1 MPAYEACACGAVC
14 AHSMCT
20 LRCERHEI
28 NQPRMPHVC
37 MHSWLSVSESSCC
50 VATIQYD
57 HAMFTGLLW
66 AVLDV
71 HAELAYCHAVT
82 PHPCNA
88 SDIGMHMCI
97 QTVCCL
103 VGRAYFDSMVGKH
116 A

>member
-1 MPAYEACACGAVC
+1 MWCCV
-14 AHSMCT
+14 CT
-20 LRCERHEI
+20 LCVHYAA
-28 NQPRMPHVC
+28 NVMKPTVHAAC
-37 MHSWLSVSESSCC
+37 MHSWLSGSESSCC

-71 HAELAYCHAVT
+71 HAELACCHVVT
-82 PHPCNA
+82 SHPCNG
-88 SDIGMHMCI
+88 SDICMHICT